1 MITVILNPHCVS
13 KLRDAL
19 HVAGE
24 IEIGGVLAAEQ
35 IAEGTFRV
43 LDISVQMGVSASR
56 FVRDP
61 EIHRKF
67 IADFH
72 ERMEH
77 QFERYNYIGEWH
89 SHPNFSIMPSTE
101 DFLEM
106 QRLVED
112 AEQKSTFLA
121 LLVVRLNQNESISG
135 TIHGFRPDMPI
146 IRGSLLFEH
155 GF

>member
-1 MITVILNPHCVS
+1 MITVILNHNCVS

-19 HVAGE
+19 HAAAE

-43 LDISVQMGVSASR
+43 LDISIQQGFSASR
-56 FVRDP
+56 FVREP
-61 EIHRKF
+61 KIHRKF
-67 IADFH
+67 IVDFH
-72 ERMEH
+72 ERMGY

-89 SHPNFSIMPSTE
+89 SHPNFSTMPSTE

-112 AEQKSTFLA
+112 PEQKSTFLT

-135 TIHGFRPDMPI
+135 TIHGFRPGMPI
-146 IRGSLLFEH
+146 VRGSLFFEH